1 MKKMGMNIA
10 AFLLLIGLVIPQ
22 WADAARLLIPGG
34 QVIGMAL
41 EDDSVTVAGFDEKLG
56 QAAKAA
62 GLQIGDQILKIDK
75 TPVHCREDVRSA
87 LSESNGTVSLTV
99 RRGKAQR
106 QLTFCPKA
114 TAQGPKLGVL
124 LKQGVTGI
132 GTVTFYDPDN
142 GSFGALGHGVNTPAG
157 KLLKL
162 EKGAVYSAQVYS
174 VKKGKIGDPGQ
185 LMGALTDSTQLG
197 TLKQNTVQGVFG
209 KLEKQSYLEPMPAA
223 EASQIREGEAKIL
236 STVDGTSPRE
246 YSVEIVKIYPNA
258 DRSGR
263 NMLLKVTDPAL
274 LETTGGIVQGMSGSP
289 IIQDGKL
296 IGAVTH
302 VLVNDPTMGYGIFIE
317 NMLDAAA

>member
-1 MKKMGMNIA
+1 MKKMGMSIA
-10 AFLLLIGLVIPQ
+10 AFLFLMGLVIPQ

-56 QAAKAA
+56 QAAKTA
-62 GLQIGDQILKIDK
+62 GLQVGDQILKIDK
-75 TPVHCREDVRSA
+75 TPVHCQEDVRSA
-87 LSESNGTVSLTV
+87 LSKSDGTVSLTV
-99 RRGKAQR
+99 RRGKGQR
-106 QLTFCPKA
+106 QLKLCPKA

-124 LKQGVTGI
+124 LKRGVTGI

-162 EKGAVYSAQVYS
+162 EKGSVYSAQVYS
-174 VKKGKIGDPGQ
+174 VKKGRIGDPGQ
-185 LMGALTDSTQLG
+185 LMGAVTDGTQLG

-209 KLEKQSYLEPMPAA
+209 KSEKLSRLEPMPVA
-223 EASQIREGEAKIL
+223 ETSQIREGEAKIL

-246 YSVEIVKIYPNA
+246 YSVEILKIYPNA

-263 NMLLKVTDPAL
+263 NMLLKVTDPDL
-274 LETTGGIVQGMSGSP
+274 LATTGGIVQGMSGSP

-296 IGAVTH
+296 VGAVTH
-302 VLVNDPTMGYGIFIE
+302 VLVNDPTTGYGIFIE